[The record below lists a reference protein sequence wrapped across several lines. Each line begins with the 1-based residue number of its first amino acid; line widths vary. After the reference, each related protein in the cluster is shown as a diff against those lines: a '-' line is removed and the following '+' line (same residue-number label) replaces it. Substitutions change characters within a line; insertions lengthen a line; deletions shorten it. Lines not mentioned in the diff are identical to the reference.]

1 MKNFTTLIKESFGS
15 YKQKITPILLILLI
29 SGVVITILG
38 ISLGGSMM
46 FSVLKLKDTAA
57 TETAKALFF
66 SPLVIG
72 MFLAIVLWTIF
83 IGLTFIILT
92 VKPVGTKLK
101 EIFQEAWKKFGQYL
115 WLVILVS
122 FFIVLS
128 TLFFVIPGIIVGTY
142 LTLYS
147 YIFIV
152 EEKRGMGALKH
163 SWKLVKGNWWKVF
176 GRLFLLGIV
185 FNIIYTL
192 LSSVN
197 NLLSIVFQLLYMPFG
212 IMFLYLIYL
221 ELKEP
226 KEIQVQMQ
234 SQSQTQT

>member
-1 MKNFTTLIKESFGS
+1 MKNFTTLIKESFWI
-15 YKQKITPILLILLI
+15 YKQKIIPILLILLI

-46 FSVLKLKDTAA
+46 FSVLKLKDVTA

-122 FFIVLS
+122 FFVVLS
-128 TLFFVIPGIIVGTY
+128 TLFFVIPGIIVGIY
-142 LTLYS
+142 LTFYS
-147 YIFIV
+147 YIFIT
-152 EEKRGMGALKH
+152 EGERGMEALKH
-163 SWKLVKGNWWKVF
+163 SWKLVEGSWWKVF

-185 FNIIYTL
+185 FYIIYIL
-192 LSSVN
+192 LSSAN
-197 NLLSIVFQLLYMPFG
+197 DLLGIVFQLFYTPFS
-212 IMFLYLIYL
+212 IIFAYLIYSD
-221 ELKEP
+221 LKKS
-226 KEIQVQMQ
+226 KEIQAPTPIQV
-234 SQSQTQT
+234 

>member
-1 MKNFTTLIKESFGS
+1 MKNLTTLIKESFGI
-15 YKQKITPILLILLI
+15 YKQKITPILLILFI

-46 FSVLKLKDTAA
+46 FSVLKLKDAAA

-72 MFLAIVLWTIF
+72 MFLVMILWIIF
-83 IGLTFIILT
+83 TGLTFIILT
-92 VKPVGTKLK
+92 AKPVGTKLK
-101 EIFQEAWKKFGQYL
+101 EIFQEAWKKLWQYL
-115 WLVILVS
+115 WLIILVS
-122 FFIVLS
+122 FFVVLS
-128 TLFFVIPGIIVGTY
+128 TLFFVIPGIIVGIY

-147 YIFIV
+147 YIFVV
-152 EEKRGMGALKH
+152 EGKRGMGALKH
-163 SWKLVKGNWWKVF
+163 SWKLVEGNWWKVF

-197 NLLSIVFQLLYMPFG
+197 NLLGIVFQLFYMPFS
-212 IMFLYLIYL
+212 IIFLYLIYL
-221 ELKEP
+221 ELKKS
-226 KEIQVQMQ
+226 KEIQIQA
-234 SQSQTQT
+234 QTQAEI

>member
-1 MKNFTTLIKESFGS
+1 MKNFTTLIKESFEI

-29 SGVVITILG
+29 SGVVMTILG
-38 ISLGGSMM
+38 VSLGGSMM

-57 TETAKALFF
+57 IETVKALFS

-72 MFLAIVLWTIF
+72 IFSVIVLWIIF

-122 FFIVLS
+122 IFVTLS
-128 TLFFVIPGIIVGTY
+128 TLFFIIPGIIVGTY
-142 LTLYS
+142 LTFYS
-147 YIFIV
+147 YIFIT
-152 EEKRGMGALKH
+152 EGKKGMEALKH
-163 SWKLVKGNWWKVF
+163 SWKLVEGNWWKVF

-185 FNIIYTL
+185 FNIIYVL
-192 LSSVN
+192 LSSVHD
-197 NLLSIVFQLLYMPFG
+197 LLSSVFQLFYMPF
-212 IMFLYLIYL
+212 IVIFSYLIYL
-221 ELKEP
+221 ELKKS
-226 KEIQVQMQ
+226 KEIQIPT
-234 SQSQTQT
+234 QTQPQA

>member
-1 MKNFTTLIKESFGS
+1 MKNFTTLIKESFGV
-15 YKQKITPILLILLI
+15 YKQKIIPILLILLI
-29 SGVVITILG
+29 SGVVMTILG
-38 ISLGGSMM
+38 VSLGGSMM
-46 FSVLKLKDTAA
+46 FSVLKLKDVAA

-72 MFLAIVLWTIF
+72 MFSAIVLWTIF

-115 WLVILVS
+115 WLVILVG
-122 FFIVLS
+122 FFVVLS
-128 TLFFVIPGIIVGTY
+128 SLFFVIPGIIVGTY

-152 EEKRGMGALKH
+152 EGKRGMKALKH
-163 SWKLVKGNWWKVF
+163 SWKLVEGNWWKVF
-176 GRLFLLGIV
+176 GRLISLNIV
-185 FNIIYTL
+185 FSLIFFIL
-192 LSSVN
+192 DSVN
-197 NLLSIVFQLLYMPFG
+197 NLLGSVFQLFYMPFG

-221 ELKEP
+221 ELKKS
-226 KEIQVQMQ
+226 KEIQIQA
-234 SQSQTQT
+234 QTQAEI

>member
-1 MKNFTTLIKESFGS
+1 
-15 YKQKITPILLILLI
+15 
-29 SGVVITILG
+29 
-38 ISLGGSMM
+38 M
-46 FSVLKLKDTAA
+46 FSALKLKDAAA

-72 MFLAIVLWTIF
+72 MFLIMVLSIIF
-83 IGLTFIILT
+83 IGLTFIILI

-115 WLVILVS
+115 WLVILASIFV
-122 FFIVLS
+122 VLS
-128 TLFFVIPGIIVGTY
+128 TLFFIIPGIIVGTY

-152 EEKRGMGALKH
+152 EGKRGMEALKH
-163 SWKLVKGNWWKVF
+163 SWKLVEGNWWKVF

-197 NLLSIVFQLLYMPFG
+197 NLLGTVFQLFYMPFS
-212 IMFLYLIYL
+212 IIFLYLIYL
-221 ELKEP
+221 ELKKS
-226 KEIQVQMQ
+226 KEIQAPIQIQPQV
-234 SQSQTQT
+234 

>member
-1 MKNFTTLIKESFGS
+1 MKNFTTLVKESFWV
-15 YKQKITPILLILLI
+15 YKQKIIPILLILLI
-29 SGVVITILG
+29 SGVVMIILG
-38 ISLGGSMM
+38 VSLGGSMM
-46 FSVLKLKDTAA
+46 FSVLKLKGATA

-72 MFLAIVLWTIF
+72 MFSAIALWTIF

-115 WLVILVS
+115 WLVILVG
-122 FFIVLS
+122 FFVVLS

-152 EEKRGMGALKH
+152 EGKRGMEALKH
-163 SWKLVKGNWWKVF
+163 SWKLVEGNWWKVF
-176 GRLFLLGIV
+176 GRLFVIGIV

-192 LSSVN
+192 LSSIN
-197 NLLSIVFQLLYMPFG
+197 DLLGIVFQLFYLPFG
-212 IMFLYLIYL
+212 IIFLYLIYL
-221 ELKEP
+221 ELKKS
-226 KEIQVQMQ
+226 KEIQVQT
-234 SQSQTQT
+234 QSQTQT

>member
-1 MKNFTTLIKESFGS
+1 MKDFTTLIKESFGS

-46 FSVLKLKDTAA
+46 FSVLKLKDTVA

-72 MFLAIVLWTIF
+72 MFLAIVLWIIF
-83 IGLTFIILT
+83 IGLALIIL
-92 VKPVGTKLK
+92 VVRPVGTKLK
-101 EIFQEAWKKFGQYL
+101 EIFQEAWEKFGQYL

-122 FFIVLS
+122 FFVLLS

-142 LTLYS
+142 LTLYFF
-147 YIFIV
+147 IFIV
-152 EEKRGMGALKH
+152 EEKKGMEALKH

-185 FNIIYTL
+185 FNIIYAL
-192 LSSVN
+192 LSGVD
-197 NLLSIVFQLLYMPFG
+197 NLLGTVFQLFYMPFS

-221 ELKEP
+221 ELKKS
-226 KEIQVQMQ
+226 KEIQIPA
-234 SQSQTQT
+234 STQTQI